1 MKRNAENSN
10 DIQLKMHANRK
21 ALELDKCKTDTIK
34 KWIYNIKE
42 FKKRMEKTKNNDI
55 RRYFEV

>member
-10 DIQLKMHANRK
+10 DIQLKMYANRK
-21 ALELDKCKTDTIK
+21 ALELDKCETDTIK
-34 KWIYNIKE
+34 RSICNIKE
-42 FKKRMEKTKNNDI
+42 FEKRMEKTKKNDI